1 MNKKLLALA
10 VAAAVSAPAVALADD
25 STVTLYGTLNM
36 DFENVKA
43 DGAAGTGANLPSRNR
58 VSQNSSNIGFRGTEP
73 LGGGLN
79 AIFQLEQGVNI
90 DTGATSASA
99 GSFATRNSN
108 VGLSGGF
115 GTIFFGNWD
124 TPYKSSTLPI
134 DAFYATGIAYYADVL
149 SGDSTP
155 TTSNGANGF
164 TGPDRRGFD
173 RRQNNS
179 VQYWTPNLSGFQ
191 GRIAYS
197 ANEQKANATA
207 TTPSVD
213 PKLWSLAGTYA
224 NGPLLLTATYEKHD
238 EYANTGNSVIGTKT
252 TSDKGSK
259 LGAQYEFPTGTTV
272 GVIYEQL
279 KYTGNIGATG
289 LPKNL
294 TGPGGLTAAQVAGA
308 NEAKLEAYYVSVR
321 QAFGPSTIRAD
332 FGADRGLKVDGTKI
346 SNSKAATFAI
356 GYSYSFSKRTDFYA
370 LYTRLKND
378 DNSRNDFAVNGIG
391 GVANG
396 ADPQGFGVGLRHA
409 F

>member
-43 DGAAGTGANLPSRNR
+43 DGATAVAVPSVGATGINLPSRNK
-58 VSQNSSNIGFRGTEP
+58 VSQNSSNIGFRGIEP

-79 AIFQLEQGVNI
+79 AIFQLESGVNI
-90 DTGATSASA
+90 DTGAVTTSAGA
-99 GSFATRNSN
+99 FATRNSN

-124 TPYKSSTLPI
+124 TPYKNSTLPI
-134 DAFYATGIAYYADVL
+134 DAFYATGIAYYANVL
-149 SGDSTP
+149 SGNSTP
-155 TTSNGANGF
+155 TNTNAQVRNA
-164 TGPDRRGFD
+164 FD

-197 ANEQKANATA
+197 ANEQKTA
-207 TTPSVD
+207 TGVVPAQD
-213 PKLWSLAGTYA
+213 PKLWSLCGIYA
-224 NGPLLLTATYEKHD
+224 NGPLLLTLAYEKHD
-238 EYANTGNSVIGTKT
+238 QYANLAAVQTD
-252 TSDKGSK
+252 DKGVK
-259 LGAQYEFPTGTTV
+259 AGAQYAFPTGTTV
-272 GVIYEQL
+272 GVVYERL
-279 KYTGNIGATG
+279 KFDGNIAATG
-289 LPKNL
+289 LNK
-294 TGPGGLTAAQVAGA
+294 GGLTVAKLGAA
-308 NEAKLEAYYVSVR
+308 NEAKIDAYYLSVR
-321 QAFGPSTIRAD
+321 QAFGPHTIRAEY
-332 FGADRGLKVDGTKI
+332 GADRGLKVDGSDVPLTKA
-346 SNSKAATFAI
+346 KTFGI

-370 LYTRLKND
+370 LYTQIKND
-378 DNSRNDFAVNGIG
+378 DNSRNDFSVNGIG

-396 ADPQGFGVGLRHA
+396 ADPQGFGVGLRHT

>member
-43 DGAAGTGANLPSRNR
+43 DGAVAPAVVNLPSRNR

-79 AIFQLEQGVNI
+79 AIFQLESGVNI
-90 DTGATSASA
+90 DTGAVTTSAGA
-99 GSFATRNSN
+99 FATRNSN

-115 GTIFFGNWD
+115 GTIFLGNWD
-124 TPYKSSTLPI
+124 TPYKNSTLPI
-134 DAFYATGIAYYADVL
+134 DAFYATGIAYYANVL
-149 SGDSTP
+149 SGNSTP
-155 TTSNGANGF
+155 TNTNAQVRNA
-164 TGPDRRGFD
+164 FD

-197 ANEQKANATA
+197 ANEQKTA
-207 TTPSVD
+207 TGVVPAQD
-213 PKLWSLAGTYA
+213 PKLWSLCGIYG
-224 NGPLLLTATYEKHD
+224 NGPLLLTAAYEKHD
-238 EYANTGNSVIGTKT
+238 EYANTLTTT
-252 TSDKGSK
+252 TSDKGTK
-259 LGAQYEFPTGTTV
+259 LGAQYAFPTGTTV

-279 KYTGNIGATG
+279 KYTGNIGQTG

-370 LYTRLKND
+370 LYTRIKND
-378 DNSRNDFAVNGIG
+378 DNSRNDFTVNVLGL
-391 GVANG
+391 VAANNG
-396 ADPQGFGVGLRHA
+396 ADPQGFGVGLRHT